1 MQQEIQKSMSCRKV
15 VVRHLPIIV
24 SDGTVNEREKS
35 RRSRSPRRTGEFRD
49 DRPFYMNGNNGFTPA
64 LVIPQC
70 FSAGYSAGRKG
81 GFTLIELLVVVLIIG
96 ILAAV
101 ALPKYQLAVDKTKF
115 TNLITVTQ
123 ALSRG
128 EGRLKLAGNTSPKFD
143 EFDLEFPNCTVLSGG
158 KKLSCNNGKWGC
170 AMRAS
175 SPNYPRCSDI
185 NLKATYYIGADS
197 SNNTRRICY
206 AHTTDTTDR
215 PNRLCQAVTKRK
227 TPNITEAITIFSG
240 DMQMNGYYFR
250 N

>member
-1 MQQEIQKSMSCRKV
+1 MRLQQKNNIEPDIKNLTSFFPPNVSVGGLPLLNKVATTATTTADPRTLRAASC
-15 VVRHLPIIV
+15 PQI
-24 SDGTVNEREKS
+24 
-35 RRSRSPRRTGEFRD
+35 
-49 DRPFYMNGNNGFTPA
+49 FT
-64 LVIPQC
+64 
-70 FSAGYSAGRKG
+70 
-81 GFTLIELLVVVLIIG
+81 
-96 ILAAV
+96 
-101 ALPKYQLAVDKTKF
+101 LAVDKTKF

-128 EGRLKLAGNTSPKFD
+128 EGRLGLAGNTSPKFD

-175 SPNYPRCSDI
+175 FPNYPRCSDI
-185 NLKATYYIGADS
+185 NLKATYYIGADP